1 VLSPS
6 FDKMRER
13 LIRSIEFAL
22 GLPQY
27 SRGVVG
33 VADVATEVALADQA
47 IRTRNGRRLQAIQSL
62 LEWAAKAT
70 VGLYEEFLP
79 SDSQLPIRLTGR
91 RESLMVT
98 RNSLAARHPGK
109 KYTQE
114 PMDYDYEVVP
124 FSPTEN
130 SRVIQLKNLSQV
142 LDLFLQ
148 SPDVDNRALLETL
161 TDLLNLDAS
170 LLRDEKEVAA
180 EQQAMAAA
188 AAGGGAA
195 PGAPPPG
202 PEGIAGPGGV
212 VPGAPT
218 VPIPPLPV
226 GGPGVG

>member
-1 VLSPS
+1 
-6 FDKMRER
+6 
-13 LIRSIEFAL
+13 
-22 GLPQY
+22 
-27 SRGVVG
+27 
-33 VADVATEVALADQA
+33 
-47 IRTRNGRRLQAIQSL
+47 
-62 LEWAAKAT
+62 
-70 VGLYEEFLP
+70 
-79 SDSQLPIRLTGR
+79 
-91 RESLMVT
+91 MVT

-109 KYTQE
+109 KYAQE

-148 SPDVDNRALLETL
+148 SPDVDKRALMEML

-170 LLRDEKEVAA
+170 LLRDEEEVAA
-180 EQQAMAAA
+180 VQQAMAAA
-188 AAGGGAA
+188 AAPPAGGA
-195 PGAPPPG
+195 PMGAPPPG

-212 VPGAPT
+212 IPGAPT